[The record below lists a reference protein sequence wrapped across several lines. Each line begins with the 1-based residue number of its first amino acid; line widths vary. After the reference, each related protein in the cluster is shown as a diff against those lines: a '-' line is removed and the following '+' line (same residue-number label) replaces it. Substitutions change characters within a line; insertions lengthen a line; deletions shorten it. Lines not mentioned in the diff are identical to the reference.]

1 MAVGEVFIG
10 RKSHKTYENPIVSQ
24 KIYTLLCIRAASG
37 VMFSAPA
44 SDWVVLTWFV
54 FFNFLVCKIC
64 VALVATVTYL
74 AFVHDIL

>member
-44 SDWVVLTWFV
+44 SD
-54 FFNFLVCKIC
+54 
-64 VALVATVTYL
+64 
-74 AFVHDIL
+74 

>member
-37 VMFSAPA
+37 VMFSTPA